1 MGRMTVKKPDGSWS
15 VKDNDGKKIPW
26 DEVEHRIYGAL
37 CKLLDYEETGLSPEE
52 VEDMKAEKK
61 WIPVSEAVP
70 ANDENVL
77 VYVEHGKAG
86 NVHFD
91 GAYENGF
98 FEPGTGWGL
107 EDYPDV
113 EELLIT
119 HWMPYPAPPK
129 GVK

>member
-15 VKDNDGKKIPW
+15 VKYNDGKKIPW

-37 CKLLDYEETGLSPEE
+37 CKLIDYEETGLSPEE
-52 VEDMKAEKK
+52 VENMKAEKE

-86 NVHFD
+86 NLQFD

-98 FEPGTGWGL
+98 FDSVAGWGL